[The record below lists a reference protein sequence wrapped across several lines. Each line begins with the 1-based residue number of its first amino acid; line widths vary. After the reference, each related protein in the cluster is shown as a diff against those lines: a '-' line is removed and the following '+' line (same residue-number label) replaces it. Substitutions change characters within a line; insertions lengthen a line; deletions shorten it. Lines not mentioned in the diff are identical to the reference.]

1 MARRQ
6 RILQDFINGVLRT
19 PLFRR
24 CPYFAMF
31 LREEFAKNFTAV
43 KKVPDMQQSIQLHRP
58 LQVEDLQSLTGAI
71 ACNSSTKGTYANNA
85 NEFLHHSHTSMKKIK
100 KQLEEVKSL
109 FSTVARKMKETA
121 ESIKLLAEL
130 QASIPEVSP
139 TQAAVHLRIYRDLS
153 EITLKWSDYQ
163 LDNSNVVHDE
173 LSQFFHRRIAEV
185 KAMKQLLRERE
196 QALTDYSKQ
205 YRKLDS
211 KKKKLWDNKDTN
223 KWGLAPTDKGEE
235 LLSSKEYAF
244 SKMLPA
250 ETEQI
255 DRLRKFYNFYNYQV
269 PAEIARVFGDA
280 GELENQHFAAL
291 SQKMREMMAAMMEQW
306 REVQSHFERRAELD
320 AD

>member
-1 MARRQ
+1 M
-6 RILQDFINGVLRT
+6 
-19 PLFRR
+19 
-24 CPYFAMF
+24 
-31 LREEFAKNFTAV
+31 
-43 KKVPDMQQSIQLHRP
+43 
-58 LQVEDLQSLTGAI
+58 
-71 ACNSSTKGTYANNA
+71 
-85 NEFLHHSHTSMKKIK
+85 
-100 KQLEEVKSL
+100 
-109 FSTVARKMKETA
+109 
-121 ESIKLLAEL
+121 
-130 QASIPEVSP
+130 
-139 TQAAVHLRIYRDLS
+139 HLRIYRDLS

-211 KKKKLWDNKDTN
+211 KKKKLWDHKDTN
-223 KWGLAPTDKGEE
+223 KWGLAPSDKGEE

-250 ETEQI
+250 ETEQM
-255 DRLRKFYNFYNYQV
+255 DRLRKFYTFYNYQV

-280 GELENQHFAAL
+280 GELENQHFASL

-306 REVQSHFERRAELD
+306 REVQTHFEQRAALEGD
-320 AD
+320 